1 MRPATLV
8 PHTQD
13 PWGQWHTHEGRGPVS
28 SWAWETRGLVC
39 SLARMPLELGGQE
52 DSGRVATRPG
62 QARGQRQSCLS
73 EGTHCPSHRFPQP
86 ASGARQPLGRGLRDT
101 SHGQTRAGEGTASSR
116 AGSGSR
122 GARPHSHLHHPGEVS
137 PRLCLAAG
145 GPARP
150 PPRRRPPASQQ
161 PRPPEM
167 KTPPRQQ
174 AVIRSAQ
181 EPLIHYEPRGREIRQ
196 KYSASLISGGRK
208 IRVGGFFCFSFLYID
223 TDIPLWGNVHFPFA
237 ELQPVCRHPRPRKTP
252 WVWPPPLTQRASS
265 LLFVLYNINSI
276 FKLHMNTVPHLG
288 GAAAC
293 RGKPPHPG

>member
-1 MRPATLV
+1 MGGWPPAPDKQGVKGRVVFQRGPTAPATASPSLRV
-8 PHTQD
+8 EPDSLWGGVCGTQATDRHGPGKGLPH
-13 PWGQWHTHEGRGPVS
+13 P
-28 SWAWETRGLVC
+28 
-39 SLARMPLELGGQE
+39 ELGAGAE
-52 DSGRVATRPG
+52 GPGRTPTCTTLGR
-62 QARGQRQSCLS
+62 S
-73 EGTHCPSHRFPQP
+73 
-86 ASGARQPLGRGLRDT
+86 PLG
-101 SHGQTRAGEGTASSR
+101 SVWQQVAQHA
-116 AGSGSR
+116 
-122 GARPHSHLHHPGEVS
+122 
-137 PRLCLAAG
+137 
-145 GPARP
+145 P

-174 AVIRSAQ
+174 AVIRSAH